1 MELKI
6 FPAKAFSY
14 LAFGGNFRGWES
26 PGRVAA
32 GRTGKIS
39 QEYPRGIESLVK
51 RLDRKKKKKRIL
63 IYTSL
68 KEKIKQNKIIP
79 LKNPG
84 KCLAEKKWP
93 KGNVQMYESVF
104 LSFYL

>member
-1 MELKI
+1 MIAMRGKKKKKKLKMCMELKI

-39 QEYPRGIESLVK
+39 QEYPRGIESLI
-51 RLDRKKKKKRIL
+51 KKI
-63 IYTSL
+63 
-68 KEKIKQNKIIP
+68 
-79 LKNPG
+79 G
-84 KCLAEKKWP
+84 
-93 KGNVQMYESVF
+93 
-104 LSFYL
+104 

>member
-1 MELKI
+1 MRMELKI

-39 QEYPRGIESLVK
+39 QEYPRGIESLI
-51 RLDRKKKKKRIL
+51 KKI
-63 IYTSL
+63 
-68 KEKIKQNKIIP
+68 
-79 LKNPG
+79 G
-84 KCLAEKKWP
+84 
-93 KGNVQMYESVF
+93 
-104 LSFYL
+104 